1 MKLVLTLTAF
11 LALSAAPAAMSQ
23 NLGPAETVQAFYK
36 YSNARSSIF
45 NKRHIELRK
54 RWYTPELYSEFL
66 KELDEEVAHLKSN
79 PTDKPFFGDGLDFR
93 PLDEP
98 CVEGERSYR
107 RIQSIGRT
115 EINRS
120 VANVEVR
127 FAYPK
132 ACTSITESIS
142 YRVNLKKVGGRW
154 LIADWT
160 YPDGSTLIADM
171 RRHKYN

>member
-1 MKLVLTLTAF
+1 MKLLLTLIAF
-11 LALSAAPAAMSQ
+11 LMLSPAAAAQS
-23 NLGPAETVQAFYK
+23 LGPAETVQAFYK
-36 YSNARSSIF
+36 YSNARSSTF

-54 RWYTPELYSEFL
+54 RWYTPELYAEFL
-66 KELDEEVAHLKSN
+66 KELNDEAVQLKAN

-98 CVEGERSYR
+98 CVEGERLYK
-107 RIQSIGRT
+107 RILSIGRS

-120 VANVEVR
+120 VATVEVK

-132 ACTSITESIS
+132 ACTIDTESIS
-142 YRVNLKKVGGRW
+142 YKVNLKKIGGRW

-160 YPDGSTLIADM
+160 YPDGSTLMTDM
-171 RRHKYN
+171 RENKY

>member
-1 MKLVLTLTAF
+1 MKLLFALTAV
-11 LALSAAPAAMSQ
+11 LILSAASVAMAQ
-23 NLGPAETVQAFYK
+23 TPGPSETVRAFYM
-36 YSNARSSIF
+36 YSNARSSTF
-45 NKRHIELRK
+45 NRRHIELRK
-54 RWYTPELYSEFL
+54 KWYSPDLYAEFL
-66 KELDEEVAHLKSN
+66 KELSEEAAHLKAN

-93 PLDEP
+93 PLDEA
-98 CVEGERSYR
+98 CVEGERTYR

-120 VANVEVR
+120 VANVEVK

-142 YRVNLKKVGGRW
+142 YQVNLKKVGGKW

-160 YPDGSTLIADM
+160 YPEGSTLVTDM
-171 RRHKYN
+171 REHKYK